1 MTVIAVEEAPFL
13 VAVQRVIGGVEIEPD
28 LRGWGA
34 IGVEEAV
41 DQQAVH
47 ARGVGDDLFV
57 TRAGIGLGRGEL
69 QAVERAGARQRLA
82 PVAGQQAIGAARV
95 GLAHQ
100 HRQQRV
106 EAQAVVVV
114 EILIAQRQGI
124 HPLRDELGDAVLDR
138 LGVTVIGELL
148 RQACEDLRARLDLA
162 QQQSTTVRAYP
173 APIEFPHHHPL
184 A

>member
-1 MTVIAVEEAPFL
+1 MMRVLAQRVRIL
-13 VAVQRVIGGVEIEPD
+13 VAVQGVVGGVEIEPD

-57 TRAGIGLGRGEL
+57 TRAGVGLGRGEL
-69 QAVERAGARQRLA
+69 QAVEGAGARQRLA

-114 EILIAQRQGI
+114 EILIAQRQSN
-124 HPLRDELGDAVLDR
+124 HPLRDELGEAVLDR
-138 LGVTVIGELL
+138 LGVTVIGKLL

-162 QQQSTTVRAYP
+162 QQQSTTVGADP
-173 APIEFPHHHPL
+173 TPIEFPHHHPL